1 MGNSKTVRYQLKE
14 EAHESAH
21 EYLIQYSTNKNEAT
35 EDTMSCGTQEHQF
48 KKVMQYI
55 KLSSYNILDSDQK
68 SNSDSSKT
76 ALFLIQCLI
85 HILQNYVKAASC
97 VKVKQNKAY

>member
-1 MGNSKTVRYQLKE
+1 
-14 EAHESAH
+14 
-21 EYLIQYSTNKNEAT
+21 
-35 EDTMSCGTQEHQF
+35 
-48 KKVMQYI
+48 MQYI
-55 KLSSYNILDSDQK
+55 KFSSYNILDFDQK